1 MGEAE
6 IMLSKGHSGSHSVWG
21 YPNEPSEVL
30 IQIKQTN
37 KNSRKCFLRIHMN
50 FKTSLSVSKPASKQI
65 IFKRDGSSM
74 ADNLCTMYIILAS
87 TYNIRP

>member
-37 KNSRKCFLRIHMN
+37 KNFRK
-50 FKTSLSVSKPASKQI
+50 ASKQI
-65 IFKRDGSSM
+65 IFKRDGNSM

>member
-37 KNSRKCFLRIHMN
+37 KNFRKAFLE
-50 FKTSLSVSKPASKQI
+50 
-65 IFKRDGSSM
+65 
-74 ADNLCTMYIILAS
+74 YIWIA
-87 TYNIRP
+87 RPV